1 MTLAAELFQELE
13 ELRQTGLLRKLRT
26 LSEGSGTHARWEGK
40 ELVLFCGND
49 YLGLSRH
56 PEIIAAATE
65 VLEKYGVGSGAAR
78 LISGTSDL
86 HTELEQELARFK
98 KKEKALVFGSGY
110 LANLGALSGLA
121 GEKDLIVMDK
131 LSHASLIDGARL
143 SGASLRVFPHKNYSK
158 CEEIFQKET
167 NHPRRILVSDA
178 VFSMDGDSAD
188 LDELIRL
195 KEKYNCLLLIDDAH
209 GIGVYG
215 PEGRGA
221 TEGRE
226 EKIDLIVGT
235 LSKALGVFG
244 GFVTGSSIL
253 IEHLINFSRP
263 FIFATAPPP
272 ALCAAALKS
281 LQLIQNDSSFREKL
295 WRNVDR
301 FETQNRSPIVPF
313 IVGDEKKALEI
324 SDKLLEEGILIP
336 AIRYPTVARGRA
348 RLRITV
354 SAAHSEEDFE
364 KLKRAL
370 NCHCETAF
378 QQLPPPPK
386 ADPVLPL
393 PPEADPPLAGA
404 EKQPT

>member
-26 LSEGSGTHARWEGK
+26 LSEGRGTHARWEGK

-56 PEIIAAATE
+56 PEIIRATTE
-65 VLEKYGVGSGAAR
+65 ALEKYGVGSGAAR

-86 HTELEQELARFK
+86 HTKLEHALARFK
-98 KKEKALVFGSGY
+98 KREKALVFGSGY

-143 SGASLRVFPHKNYSK
+143 SGAAFRVFPHKNYSK
-158 CEEIFQKET
+158 CEEILRKET

-178 VFSMDGDSAD
+178 IFSMDGDSAD
-188 LDELIRL
+188 LNELIRL
-195 KEKYNCLLLIDDAH
+195 KEKYDCLLLADDAH
-209 GIGVYG
+209 GTGVYG

-221 TEGRE
+221 TEGKE

-244 GFVTGSSIL
+244 GFVTGSSVL

-272 ALCAAALKS
+272 ALCAAALQS
-281 LQLIQNDSSFREKL
+281 LQLIQDDSSFRKKL

-301 FETQNRSPIVPF
+301 FETPSRSPIIPF
-313 IVGDEKKALEI
+313 IVGDEKRALEI
-324 SDKLLEEGILIP
+324 SDQLLEEGILIP

-364 KLKRAL
+364 KLRR
-370 NCHCETAF
+370 
-378 QQLPPPPK
+378 
-386 ADPVLPL
+386 VLP
-393 PPEADPPLAGA
+393 EVF
-404 EKQPT
+404 Q